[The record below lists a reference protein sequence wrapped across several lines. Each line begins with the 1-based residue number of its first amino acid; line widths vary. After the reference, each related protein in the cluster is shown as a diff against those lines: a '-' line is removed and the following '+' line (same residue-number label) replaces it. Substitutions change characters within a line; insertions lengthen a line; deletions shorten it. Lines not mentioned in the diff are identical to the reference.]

1 VLFPLLE
8 SVDVREMGGFGMAHF
23 VHCPIL
29 EGVIGMRIHRVLADS
44 GRRIWFRETLPC
56 KQVYANKQA
65 KKDRA
70 NQGQLDAFI
79 LS

>member
-1 VLFPLLE
+1 MLFPLLE

-23 VHCPIL
+23 VRSPIL
-29 EGVIGMRIHRVLADS
+29 EGVIWMRIHRVLADS
-44 GRRIWFRETLPC
+44 GRRVWFRKTLPC
-56 KQVYANKQA
+56 KQVYTNKQA

>member
-1 VLFPLLE
+1 MLFLSLE
-8 SVDVREMGGFGMAHF
+8 SLDVRQRSSFGMAHF
-23 VHCPIL
+23 VGCPIL